1 MTTVASTA
9 RPVAA
14 TIRVALEASGF
25 RDGQDAI
32 NRARN
37 ASGAVALWLE
47 AHPNPATAHRAAFLA
62 ACDGGHDTPESAQY
76 QALLDDAAHVAR
88 CAATEGWAR
97 PEDCW
102 VTVDIEEHGA

>member
-1 MTTVASTA
+1 MTTVTSNTLAK
-9 RPVAA
+9 AA
-14 TIRVALEASGF
+14 TIRVTLEARGVSGL
-25 RDGQDAI
+25 DDD
-32 NRARN
+32 ARN
-37 ASGAVALWLE
+37 ASEAVALWLE